1 MSSVVVA
8 AAAPAPPTSP
18 AVSGSS
24 SPVLLLAPT
33 ATAVLQAPPTA
44 VLPAPTA
51 VLPAPTPVLPAPTP
65 VFQALTALQL
75 LSSSPSSS
83 SVGGVIRR
91 ERERTSPY
99 LLPRLPATTPSPSTP
114 TTPSTFREKFTV
126 QVAQSFVERVICET
140 FPVTGSRFDKRM
152 GLNAVLQDVG
162 IDDFE
167 MSVDR
172 SKTWDVIRVIL
183 SKKRVCVHNG
193 NKSSSGYYVRL

>member
-33 ATAVLQAPPTA
+33 ATAVLQAPPTVA
-44 VLPAPTA
+44 PPTA
-51 VLPAPTPVLPAPTP
+51 VLTTPTP